1 MNSEGGHAD
10 AVERL
15 LVKLVYYGPALSG
28 KTTNLQRLHD
38 LVSPAQR
45 GEMMV
50 LDTRNDRTLF
60 FDLLP
65 LGMRLASG
73 LFVKLKVFTVPGQAQ
88 HDGTRKALLAD
99 ADGVIFVAD
108 SQRAQAANNTASFE
122 NLGDNLARLGR
133 PLDKLPV
140 VVQFNKRDLADI
152 EPLPELQARWVG
164 TPWAPVVPASAL
176 RSEGVVEAFALL
188 VERVFERL
196 DAQHGLRLR
205 HGLTPS
211 DLLAR
216 LGCLR

>member
-1 MNSEGGHAD
+1 MNAD
-10 AVERL
+10 GTAERL

-38 LVSPAQR
+38 LVNPAQR

-60 FDLLP
+60 FDLMP
-65 LGMRLASG
+65 LGVRLASG
-73 LFVKLKVFTVPGQAQ
+73 LFIKLKVYTVPGQAQ
-88 HDGTRKALLAD
+88 HDGARKALLAD

-133 PLDKLPV
+133 PLEKMPL
-140 VVQFNKRDLADI
+140 VVQFNKRDLEDI
-152 EPLPELQARWVG
+152 EPLPELQSRWAG

-176 RSEGVVEAFALL
+176 RGEGVLETFNLL
-188 VERVFERL
+188 VGRVFARL
-196 DAQHGLRLR
+196 DALHGLGPR
-205 HGLTPS
+205 HGLTAQ
-211 DLLAR
+211 DLLAL
-216 LGCLR
+216 LGCRP

>member
-1 MNSEGGHAD
+1 MNPDDRGNGAS
-10 AVERL
+10 ERL

-65 LGMRLASG
+65 LGVRLASG
-73 LFVKLKVFTVPGQAQ
+73 LFIKIKVFTVPGQAQ
-88 HDGTRKALLAD
+88 HDGTRKALLAE

-108 SQRAQAANNTASFE
+108 SQRAQAVNNGASFD

-133 PLDKLPV
+133 PLEQMPL
-140 VVQFNKRDLADI
+140 VVQFNKRDLTDI
-152 EPLPELQARWVG
+152 EPIDEVQSRWAG
-164 TPWAPVVPASAL
+164 SPWAPVVPASAL
-176 RSEGVVEAFALL
+176 RGDGVLASFRLL
-188 VERVFERL
+188 IERVFARL
-196 DAQHGLRLR
+196 DQQHGLAER
-205 HGLTPS
+205 HSLTS
-211 DLLAR
+211 HDLLTL
-216 LGCLR
+216 LGCAA

>member
-1 MNSEGGHAD
+1 MTHEAGAQ
-10 AVERL
+10 RL

-38 LVSPAQR
+38 MVSPAQR
-45 GEMMV
+45 GEMMM

-65 LGMRLASG
+65 LGVRLASG

-88 HDGTRKALLAD
+88 HDGARKALLAD

-108 SQRAQAANNTASFE
+108 SQRSQAANNTASFE

-133 PLDKLPV
+133 PLEKLPL

-152 EPLPELQARWVG
+152 EPLPELQARWAG

-176 RSEGVVEAFALL
+176 RGEGVLESFRLL
-188 VERVFERL
+188 VQRVFERL
-196 DAQHGLRLR
+196 DAQHALGPR
-205 HGLTPS
+205 HGLTAQ
-211 DLLAR
+211 DLLAL
-216 LGCLR
+216 LGAA